1 MANTRLETL
10 KSMLEQNPNDAFA
23 RYGLAM
29 EYKNSADY
37 EAAMREFHALIEVHP
52 DYPAGYFHGGQTLER
67 MGRTE
72 DARAMY
78 SAGVDAAARKGDG
91 HAQSEMQ
98 AALDLLD

>member
-29 EYKNSADY
+29 EYKNAADY

-67 MGRTE
+67 MGRTD

-78 SAGVDAAARKGDG
+78 RDGVDAAERKGDG
-91 HAQSEMQ
+91 HAKSEMQ

>member
-10 KSMLEQNPNDAFA
+10 KSMLELNPNDAFA

-67 MGRTE
+67 MGRTD

>member
-10 KSMLEQNPNDAFA
+10 KSMLEQNPDDAFA

-29 EYKNSADY
+29 EYKNAADY

-67 MGRTE
+67 MGRAD

>member
-10 KSMLEQNPNDAFA
+10 KSMLEQNPDDAFA

-29 EYKNSADY
+29 EYKNAADY

-67 MGRTE
+67 MGRTD

>member
-1 MANTRLETL
+1 MASTRLETL

-29 EYKNSADY
+29 EYKNASDY
-37 EAAMREFHALIEVHP
+37 EAAMREFHALIAAHP

-67 MGRTE
+67 MGRTD

-78 SAGVDAAARKGDG
+78 RDGVDAATRKGDA
-91 HAQSEMQ
+91 HAKSEMQ

>member
-1 MANTRLETL
+1 MASTRLETL
-10 KSMLEQNPNDAFA
+10 KSMLEQNPRDAFA

-29 EYKNSADY
+29 EYKNAADY
-37 EAAMREFHALIEVHP
+37 DAAMREFHTLIEAHP

-67 MGRTE
+67 MGRTD

-78 SAGVDAAARKGDG
+78 RAGVDAAAQKGDG

-98 AALDLLD
+98 AALDMLD

>member
-1 MANTRLETL
+1 MTNTRLETL
-10 KSMLEQNPNDAFA
+10 KSMLEQNPTDAFA

-29 EYKNSADY
+29 EYKNAADY
-37 EAAMREFHALIEVHP
+37 EAAMREFHALIAAHP

-72 DARAMY
+72 DARGMY
-78 SAGVDAAARKGDG
+78 REGVEAAARKGDG